1 MTEVINLTERLLK
14 HKQPVFHFLV
24 LNVFEWRTGTELHKL
39 ITEMDKRGYTYWV
52 WLVPCEEKTQYEINF
67 YQPQVE
73 GSILLQEVEY
83 QKGKRKA
90 A

>member
-67 YQPQVE
+67 YQPQVP
-73 GSILLQEVEY
+73 GSFILAEVE
-83 QKGKRKA
+83 KKPRVKR
-90 A
+90 